1 MNRPRFHRFSI
12 LPAVL
17 ALALSAAGAQ
27 AAQRKPAK
35 PATPPAAPA
44 NEVLSNEALTANYYQ
59 TLISGPAPKSAE
71 LTLFFTQMPKGGD
84 LHHHYSGA
92 LYAEQY
98 LQFVDRM
105 GYCVNMH
112 TYRIETDVAVIAEQR
127 GRAPGDRT
135 CRSGADT
142 IADDHTYR
150 ELLQRWSSKDF
161 HNHGALQPPPD
172 RQFFQTFGFFNPVA
186 GSFLNDGLRT
196 LRQRAIE
203 ENVSY
208 IETVFELAPFVQDSG
223 FDSAMLEQGASDAS
237 LIDRMRTWLATLEK
251 DAKFNAG
258 IEQYVARAKS
268 AHTGIDD
275 ERFMLRY
282 QAYVLRFLS
291 PSQVFSS
298 MVSAF
303 RAAGQSELIVGVNI
317 VGQESQHVSMRDYA
331 LHMKMFRFLKTRYP
345 QVKLS
350 LHAGELALG
359 DVPPEGLKT
368 HIDQALNVAG
378 ANRIGHGL
386 DIAHEINAP
395 VLLRALR
402 DKDVPVEINLT
413 SNAFI
418 SGVEGE
424 NHPITLYRKYGVP
437 YVISTDDAGV
447 TRHNLAGEYTL
458 FASRYKPD
466 YAEVKKAVYNSIRY
480 AFLPPNQ
487 RNRLTQQLDARFAFF
502 EARMAALQGSSSM
515 VLLPEDEP
523 VSAAPD
529 ANAGGARTGK
539 PAKRA
544 VPPKPKR

>member
-1 MNRPRFHRFSI
+1 MNRPRSLRTSI
-12 LPAVL
+12 LSAVL
-17 ALALSAAGAQ
+17 ALSVGGAVAATP
-27 AAQRKPAK
+27 RKPAK
-35 PATPPAAPA
+35 PVPPPATHN
-44 NEVLSNEALTANYYQ
+44 NETLTADYYNS
-59 TLISGPAPKSAE
+59 LIAAPVAPSAE

-105 GYCVNMH
+105 GYCINMH
-112 TYRIETDVAVIAEQR
+112 TYRIETDVAVIADQR
-127 GRAPGDRT
+127 ARAPGDRT

-208 IETVFELAPFVQDSG
+208 IETVFELAPSLQDAA

-237 LIDRMRTWLATLEK
+237 LTDRMRTWHAALEK
-251 DAKFNAG
+251 DPKFITS

-298 MVSAF
+298 MVAAF

-331 LHMKMFRFLKTRYP
+331 LHMKMFRYLKTRYP

-359 DVPPEGLKT
+359 DVPPEGLKN

-386 DIAHEINAP
+386 DLAHETNAP

-418 SGVEGE
+418 SGIEGE
-424 NHPITLYRKYGVP
+424 HHPLTLYRKFGVP

-447 TRHNLAGEYTL
+447 TRHNLAREYTL
-458 FASRYKPD
+458 FATRYKPD
-466 YAEVKKAVYNSIRY
+466 YAEVKKSVYNIIRY
-480 AFLPPNQ
+480 AFLPAGQ
-487 RNRLTQQLDARFAFF
+487 RQRLTQQLDARFAFF
-502 EARMAALQGSSSM
+502 EARMAALHGSSPM

-523 VSAAPD
+523 APPSAPVKGRAAP
-529 ANAGGARTGK
+529 GSK
-539 PAKRA
+539 PASS
-544 VPPKPKR
+544 PKPKR